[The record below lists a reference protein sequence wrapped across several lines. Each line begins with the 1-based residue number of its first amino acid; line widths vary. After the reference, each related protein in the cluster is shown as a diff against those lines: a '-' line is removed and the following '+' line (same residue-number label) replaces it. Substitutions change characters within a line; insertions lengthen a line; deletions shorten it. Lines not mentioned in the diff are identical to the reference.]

1 MRTTTSSSHPQTQAT
16 GAPSVM
22 PSPALPKLLTVD
34 ATAEALTLSPKSI
47 RRMIDRGD
55 LPVHRIGRA
64 IRIAEPDVIAYLAQT
79 RK

>member
-1 MRTTTSSSHPQTQAT
+1 
-16 GAPSVM
+16 M
-22 PSPALPKLLTVD
+22 PSPALPRLLTVD
-34 ATAEALTLSPKSI
+34 ATAEALALSPKSI

-55 LPVHRIGRA
+55 LPTHRIGRA